1 MWRAWRGVRGIFH
14 SITVSCLCY
23 WFVCLLSLALFEFQI
38 FCLWHC
44 LNFKSFVPLVAKNGN
59 LHVRSHR
66 SRRSNLLLVCTWQ
79 LVTCS
84 GAYKEGSLRIIR
96 NGIGIH
102 EHANID
108 LPGIKGAKVFGLN
121 ICCVGLLSWFVV
133 VFRWSGG
140 MGVVCLREW
149 LASFSL

>member
-1 MWRAWRGVRGIFH
+1 M
-14 SITVSCLCY
+14 
-23 WFVCLLSLALFEFQI
+23 
-38 FCLWHC
+38 
-44 LNFKSFVPLVAKNGN
+44 
-59 LHVRSHR
+59 
-66 SRRSNLLLVCTWQ
+66 
-79 LVTCS
+79 TCS

-121 ICCVGLLSWFVV
+121 ICFVGLLSWFVV
-133 VFRWSGG
+133 VFRWWGG

-149 LASFSL
+149 LASFLL